1 MRVRLGVIGVAAIA
15 ITVLVGGHGVRAE
28 ARPPL
33 RVLFVGNSLTATN
46 DLPAVVAGLT
56 RATGRSLE
64 YRTIAFGGFALEDH
78 WAQGDARAALASRNW
93 DVVVMQQGPSALPE
107 SQVNLREWASR
118 FADEARA
125 AGTRPAL
132 LTVWPESY
140 RRGALRD
147 VIASYRRA
155 ASAARADLFP
165 AGLAWQIAWEC
176 RPALRLYGPDGFHP
190 SALGTYAA
198 ALVLFGRLFK
208 APLVGIRAL
217 MPGRVRTRTAV
228 LLQKAA
234 ARSLGRPIRPPCR
247 NGRTAP

>member
-1 MRVRLGVIGVAAIA
+1 MRRRLGIIVVAAIA
-15 ITVLVGGHGVRAE
+15 FASLVGSRGTHAE
-28 ARPPL
+28 AGPPL

-46 DLPAVVAGLT
+46 DLPAVVAGLA
-56 RATGRSLE
+56 RASGRSLV

-78 WAQGDARAALASRNW
+78 WAQGDARAALASRTW

-107 SQVNLREWASR
+107 SQINLREWALR
-118 FADEARA
+118 FSDEARA
-125 AGTRPAL
+125 VGTSPAL

-155 ASAARADLFP
+155 AAAARADLFP
-165 AGLAWQIAWEC
+165 AGLAWQIAWAC
-176 RPALRLYGPDGFHP
+176 RPALGLYGPDGFHP
-190 SALGTYAA
+190 SALGTYVA
-198 ALVLFGRLFK
+198 ALVLYGRLFK

-217 MPGRVRTRTAV
+217 VPARVGARTAV

-234 ARSLGRPIRPPCR
+234 ASSLGRRVRPPCR
-247 NGRTAP
+247 SGRTTP

>member
-1 MRVRLGVIGVAAIA
+1 MRARLGVIGVAAIA
-15 ITVLVGGHGVRAE
+15 IAALVGGHGAHAE
-28 ARPPL
+28 TRPPL

-46 DLPAVVAGLT
+46 DLPAVVAGLA
-56 RATGRSLE
+56 RATGRSLG

-78 WAQGDARAALASRNW
+78 WAQGDARAALASRTW
-93 DVVVMQQGPSALPE
+93 DVIVMQQGPSALPE
-107 SQVNLREWASR
+107 SQVNLREWTSR

-155 ASAARADLFP
+155 AAAARADLFP
-165 AGLAWQIAWEC
+165 AGLAWQIAWGC
-176 RPALRLYGPDGFHP
+176 RPALGLYGPDGFHP

-198 ALVLFGRLFK
+198 ALVLYGRLFK

-217 MPGRVRTRTAV
+217 MPARVGARTAV

-234 ARSLGRPIRPPCR
+234 ASSLGRRTRPPCR

>member
-217 MPGRVRTRTAV
+217 MPARVRTRTAV